1 MESSH
6 VYVLLEPCPLAWCYI
21 NYSTEAGLFPVV
33 AAAVVF
39 NSTADICT
47 TNSEAAV
54 SGGLQDVWPDIGAP
68 CVKYCV
74 MASSRVSLAAK
85 SAKPA

>member
-21 NYSTEAGLFPVV
+21 NYSTEAGLFLV

-39 NSTADICT
+39 NDSTADICT
-47 TNSEAAV
+47 SH

-85 SAKPA
+85 SAKPAQGAA